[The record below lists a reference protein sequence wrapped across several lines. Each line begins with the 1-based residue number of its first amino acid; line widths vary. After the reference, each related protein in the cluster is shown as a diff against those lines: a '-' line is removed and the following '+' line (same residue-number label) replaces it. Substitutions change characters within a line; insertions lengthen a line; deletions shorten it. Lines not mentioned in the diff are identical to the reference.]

1 MRAQQLILPDN
12 PCFKGG
18 AIDSSWGG
26 SVYYSTTSFSCN
38 TPVEAGLYLLTFNVI
53 EPSQHGPNIRVF
65 SVKVNEQ
72 IIFDSLDIF
81 KIAGFQN
88 QKRLSVLYYSTGELN
103 FIFTTKSRSALIQSI
118 NIDKGIDLYS
128 HTVSGVLTV
137 QVQTD
142 PTSNPV
148 YFFNSNSYVYGP
160 FQFVGPGPLP
170 EVGPLSVGGT
180 PLNVTPIRG
189 PQ

>member
-1 MRAQQLILPDN
+1 MFTLRTILIGCMLVASSRAQQLLLPDN

-26 SVYYSTTSFSCN
+26 SVYYSSTSFTCN
-38 TPVEAGLYLLTFNVI
+38 ITVEPGLYLLTFNVI
-53 EPSQHGPNIRVF
+53 EPSQHAANIRLF

-103 FIFTTKSRSALIQSI
+103 FSFITRARSALIQSI
-118 NIDKGIDLYS
+118 NIDRGLDL
-128 HTVSGVLTV
+128 
-137 QVQTD
+137 
-142 PTSNPV
+142 TSVAMAEASAPFM
-148 YFFNSNSYVYGP
+148 YFFNSGNNVFGP
-160 FQFVGPGPLP
+160 FMFAPIPGKA
-170 EVGPLSVGGT
+170 
-180 PLNVTPIRG
+180 
-189 PQ
+189 Q